1 MITIRNG
8 LPEDASF
15 IAAHAYRLLEFGPP
29 TWREQD
35 HDQMTLADIN
45 HITDALTAYDP
56 ARSVLVAIDESGLP
70 CGFIHLTMQPDYYT
84 KELNAHI
91 TDIVVRAEAEGKGV
105 GKLLMEKAEEWARE
119 KQARWI
125 TLNAFEGNVHARK
138 VYEKAGYKIEWIRY
152 LKQLTP
158 LSTDLPSRI

>member
-8 LPEDASF
+8 LPSDADF

-29 TWREQD
+29 PWRKSERD
-35 HDQMTLADIN
+35 LMTKADAR
-45 HITDALTAYDP
+45 HITAALLSDDQDK
-56 ARSVLVAIDESGLP
+56 SVLIAVDASGKP

-84 KELNAHI
+84 GELNAHI
-91 TDIVVRAEAEGKGV
+91 TDIVVIAEAEGHGV
-105 GKLLMEKAEEWARE
+105 GKLLMEKADEWARE

-138 VYEKAGYKIEWIRY
+138 VYEKAGYEIEWVRY
-152 LKQLTP
+152 LKP
-158 LSTDLPSRI
+158 LK